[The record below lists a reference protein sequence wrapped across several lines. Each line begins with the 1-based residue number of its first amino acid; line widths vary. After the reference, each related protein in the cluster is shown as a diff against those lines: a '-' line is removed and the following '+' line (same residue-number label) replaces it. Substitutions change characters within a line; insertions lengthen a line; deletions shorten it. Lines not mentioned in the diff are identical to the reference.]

1 MRRADTKKHP
11 LISALSLSERP
22 QLGQNWGL
30 TDIHSRAARALFMD
44 VQVNNSA
51 RQILTNRG

>member
-1 MRRADTKKHP
+1 

-44 VQVNNSA
+44 VRVNDSA
-51 RQILTNRG
+51 RQILTNHG